1 MGACKPHL
9 CKWLR
14 FTCLLVGLDALQY
27 VEFAFSQVL
36 ALLNC
41 PNPRLFL
48 SVLLLGAA
56 LQPLCLCNWDRLHTG
71 KGLRKSGQSSTETW
85 ALGSSFTA
93 EQCCETDSLMYSL
106 LPVCLG
112 SSAATEFFQTS
123 TNTPSWFHCSCLW
136 RTELERIYCDNKNLD
151 RCVRLFSLIFDLN
164 LFSFSLLLSL
174 STPYGEK
181 FISCLFSSSF
191 NISESLY

>member
-1 MGACKPHL
+1 
-9 CKWLR
+9 
-14 FTCLLVGLDALQY
+14 
-27 VEFAFSQVL
+27 
-36 ALLNC
+36 
-41 PNPRLFL
+41 
-48 SVLLLGAA
+48 
-56 LQPLCLCNWDRLHTG
+56 
-71 KGLRKSGQSSTETW
+71 
-85 ALGSSFTA
+85 
-93 EQCCETDSLMYSL
+93 MYSL

-191 NISESLY
+191 NISESLYQTSPMSLDLITLTLSSFPCCSLGAAFLDRSSFLWCSSRLFPINQHQSCDALAGTHFSNCGLLGTFVHFIGKLHEFNSFSC